1 MLAERAR
8 EVGAVPL
15 SDEKETIPGPLLKK
29 LLNSMSGAVADKK
42 EETKVQK
49 TVHLVK
55 NLQPLPKK
63 IVEAIQDGIFVEF
76 AWFPVLEE
84 GPSEGDWKESPG
96 ECSESPGQSSGRK
109 KEWKEV
115 PDLSKWSTCFS
126 LFQAAWAKHKPEM
139 WLPLTAYREII
150 FKLARRHPWAQVV
163 KYDRRFHQEAA
174 GRDDAKWDEER
185 VPLVVDLLCSSSQ
198 SKGDGKMS
206 GNGNGTLQKKGA
218 CFRFNRASGNC
229 LYGQNCKFA
238 HVCSGCGGEHPLLQ
252 CSKNVDRKTA

>member
-1 MLAERAR
+1 MLAKRAR

-15 SDEKETIPGPLLKK
+15 SDEKETTPGPLLKK

-96 ECSESPGQSSGRK
+96 ECSESPG
-109 KEWKEV
+109 
-115 PDLSKWSTCFS
+115 
-126 LFQAAWAKHKPEM
+126 
-139 WLPLTAYREII
+139 
-150 FKLARRHPWAQVV
+150 
-163 KYDRRFHQEAA
+163 
-174 GRDDAKWDEER
+174 
-185 VPLVVDLLCSSSQ
+185 
-198 SKGDGKMS
+198 
-206 GNGNGTLQKKGA
+206 
-218 CFRFNRASGNC
+218 
-229 LYGQNCKFA
+229 
-238 HVCSGCGGEHPLLQ
+238 
-252 CSKNVDRKTA
+252 